1 MFYFQN
7 IYYLSMLIYEFIQTF
22 IYLLQ
27 YITSALQSEIVR
39 NMIIKV
45 IDKSNQG
52 VKINYYER
60 KIKCKN
66 NSIVSKSFLDK
77 NLKKSNKFTLRQVM
91 ETYLLMLLVNMGSP
105 LS

>member
-45 IDKSNQG
+45 IDK
-52 VKINYYER
+52 
-60 KIKCKN
+60 
-66 NSIVSKSFLDK
+66 
-77 NLKKSNKFTLRQVM
+77 
-91 ETYLLMLLVNMGSP
+91 
-105 LS
+105 